1 MNLDQWTTLLNT
13 LQQVRND
20 GETNMLHQERV
31 AELAEQYDARAAY
44 DIAQFNPAEY
54 MAALNAMGQLDTT

>member
-13 LQQVRND
+13 LQQVRDD

-31 AELAEQYDARAAY
+31 AELAEQYDERIAY
-44 DIAQFNPAEY
+44 IIANFNPAEY
-54 MAALNAMGQLDTT
+54 MAALNAMGQLTTT